1 MSFRKRL
8 LKRLPKNMSENED
21 EEMGSRSSGGSDV
34 FNDESSGGAD
44 VFNDESSGGS
54 DVFNDDKTERGE
66 RSAEEIVPYLARR
79 NYHLPVSRDSWIGKN
94 RLRAI
99 ELTPS
104 YIIVRLVRE
113 TAISKIGSS
122 LFMEITTPSL
132 ASAFTTNTIQSP
144 SSRGSWCSL
153 AR

>member
-1 MSFRKRL
+1 
-8 LKRLPKNMSENED
+8 MSENED
-21 EEMGSRSSGGSDV
+21 EEMGSR
-34 FNDESSGGAD
+34 
-44 VFNDESSGGS
+44 SSGGS